1 LSGDYCNFLLERL
14 GLGIPASW
22 ILTLAFAVAWLLVM
36 LAYSPVADT
45 LATRLVAK
53 PPTLG
58 AFRSLQQSRSK
69 LLIGI
74 VIAWIFGGFLEE
86 VIFRGFVQRA
96 LETWLSLHLFEH
108 LAIGVAIC
116 AAALAAGVV
125 HLYQGL
131 RAAVIIAQLS
141 ALFGVLF
148 VISEHDLWAVVLCH
162 GFYDTIA
169 FIRFANGKSKYAQF
183 ADETHVT

>member
-1 LSGDYCNFLLERL
+1 
-14 GLGIPASW
+14 
-22 ILTLAFAVAWLLVM
+22 M
-36 LAYSPVADT
+36 LALSPVADAF
-45 LATRLVAK
+45 ATRLVAK

-96 LETWLSLHLFEH
+96 LEALLASRLFEP

-116 AAALAAGVV
+116 AAALAAGLM

-131 RAAVIIAQLS
+131 RAAIIIAQLS
-141 ALFGVLF
+141 ALFGILF
-148 VISEHDLWAVVLCH
+148 AISKHDLWAVVLCH

-169 FIRFANGKSKYAQF
+169 FIRFANSKSKYAQF
-183 ADETHVT
+183 AHDADVT